1 MVKPAEVGTIK
12 VEDLFEE
19 IEGDPDNVIMKLPPI
34 IMESL
39 GLDIGDTLVVEYG
52 TNGLVFRKK
61 EEHPT
66 KEYETAR
73 GNLIDKNVPPEF
85 D

>member
-1 MVKPAEVGTIK
+1 
-12 VEDLFEE
+12 
-19 IEGDPDNVIMKLPPI
+19 
-34 IMESL
+34 
-39 GLDIGDTLVVEYG
+39 VVEYG
-52 TNGLVFRKK
+52 TNGLVLRKK